1 MSIVDI
7 VLIVLFVYSAY
18 KGWKTG
24 GISSLINLVGTLLV
38 IVGSYFIKD
47 PVSVFLY
54 KNLPF
59 FSFGG
64 LFAGITSINIIV
76 YEIVSY
82 LICCGVLG
90 FLLAILV
97 RVTGI
102 IDKFVNA
109 TIILSLPSKLLGVLA
124 SVVQC
129 LITSFVFIFILAQV
143 PFTARYIN
151 ESKTAK
157 FLMEKT
163 PIMSQIT
170 NDLYHTA
177 TEIYDIAIKV
187 DGEPD
192 KKKADYDALEVLLKY
207 KVISAKNAKDLVDKN
222 KLQVEN
228 ANELI
233 EKYQNK

>member
-24 GISSLINLVGTLLV
+24 GISSLINLVGTLVV
-38 IVGSYFIKD
+38 IVGSYFLKN
-47 PVSVFLY
+47 PVSVLLY

-64 LFAGITSINIIV
+64 LFAGITSINIII
-76 YEIVSY
+76 YEIISY

-97 RVTGI
+97 KVTGI

-109 TIILSLPSKLLGVLA
+109 TIILSLPSKLLGVVA
-124 SVVQC
+124 SLIQC
-129 LITSFVFIFILAQV
+129 LITCFVVVFILAQV
-143 PFTARYIN
+143 PFTARYVN

-157 FLMEKT
+157 IMMEKT

-177 TEIYDIAIKV
+177 TEIYDIAIKA

-207 KVISAKNAKDLVDKN
+207 KVISSKNAKDLVDKN
-222 KLQVEN
+222 KLKVEN

>member
-7 VLIVLFVYSAY
+7 VLIVLFVYAAY

-24 GISSLINLVGTLLV
+24 GISSLINLVGTLV
-38 IVGSYFIKD
+38 VVVGSYYLKNPI
-47 PVSVFLY
+47 SVLLY

-64 LFAGITSINIIV
+64 LFAGISSINIIV
-76 YEIVSY
+76 YEIIAY
-82 LICCGVLG
+82 LICCSVLG
-90 FLLAILV
+90 VLLAILV
-97 RVTGI
+97 KVTGI
-102 IDKFVNA
+102 IDKIVNK
-109 TIILSLPSKLLGVLA
+109 TIILSLPSKLLGILA
-124 SVVQC
+124 SVLQC
-129 LITSFVFIFILAQV
+129 FITSFVLLFVLAQV
-143 PFTARYIN
+143 PFTAKYVN

-157 FLMEKT
+157 TLLENT
-163 PIMSQIT
+163 PIMSSIT

-177 TEIYDIAIKV
+177 TEIYDIAIKA

-207 KVISAKNAKDLVDKN
+207 RVITSKNAKDLVDKN

-228 ANELI
+228 VNELL
-233 EKYQNK
+233 EKYKNQ